1 VTFLE
6 AIFARLQ
13 ASAGRAVL
21 CEIRDG
27 RAVSVT
33 GGELLGLV
41 QRVRGFLAARGL
53 ERGDRCA
60 LIAPNS
66 VRWAA
71 IDLAMMAEGIIVVPL
86 YARQPPAE
94 LAGMMKD
101 STPAEIFCSDA
112 SMAAGIQSQWD
123 AAPPITLLDTVFSG
137 EGDTSSAGPVRH
149 TDSEAVTIIYT
160 SGTSG
165 EPKGVV
171 LNAGNLKHILGCT
184 HAGLDQLMG
193 PRREPDRIFH
203 YAPFCFA
210 ASSILLLTAL
220 SRNSVLALSMDLS
233 RLSDDL
239 KLARPDYFLNVPALL
254 ERVRARIE
262 ETVRARGGLAA
273 QVFSRAQRAYLAR
286 RNKEGALLDVLCLYV
301 ANAVMFG
308 TIRNSIGPT
317 LKALICGSAPLAV
330 ETQLF
335 FMMLGIAVLQVYGLT
350 ETTGICTMD
359 DPRSIEPGRVGGAI
373 SGVEMTLGENGEI
386 LVRGPNVFAGY
397 WQRPDET
404 ARALDGGWLHTG
416 DQGEVD
422 ARGSWRITGRLKNLI
437 ILSSGHNIAPEPLEQ
452 ALLAGLPEAE
462 QVVLLGNQRSF
473 LAALVTARAKG
484 GFDHGRIPSAIEA
497 LNHGLPHYKRVRAF
511 HVVPE
516 PFTIENGLLT
526 TNGKLKREAIAAR
539 FASAIEQ
546 LYQKKSA

>member
-6 AIFARLQ
+6 AIFARLE

-27 RAVSVT
+27 GVVSVT
-33 GGELLGLV
+33 GGELLRLV
-41 QRVRGFLAARGL
+41 QTVRGFLAARGL
-53 ERGDRCA
+53 QRGDRCA

-66 VRWAA
+66 IRWAA
-71 IDLAMMAEGIIVVPL
+71 IDLAMMAEGLIVVPL

-101 STPAEIFCSDA
+101 SAPAHVFCSDA
-112 SMAAGIQSQWD
+112 SIAAGIKNHWE
-123 AAPPITLLDTVFSG
+123 AAPPITLVDTVFSG
-137 EGDTSSAGPVRH
+137 EAETVSAGPSRH
-149 TDSEAVTIIYT
+149 SDSDAVTIIYT

-165 EPKGVV
+165 EPKGAV
-171 LNAGNLKHILGCT
+171 LTAGNLKHILGCT
-184 HAGLDQLMG
+184 HAGLDRLMG
-193 PRREPDRIFH
+193 PREKPDRIFH

-220 SRNSVLALSMDLS
+220 SRNSVLALSMDIS
-233 RLSDDL
+233 RLSLDL

-254 ERVRARIE
+254 ERVRAKIE
-262 ETVRARGGLAA
+262 ETVRTRGGLAA
-273 QVFSRAQRAYLAR
+273 LVFRRAQCAYLAR
-286 RNKEGALLDVLCLYV
+286 RNRESAFLDSLCLYL

-308 TIRNSIGPT
+308 TIRQSISPT

-330 ETQLF
+330 DTQIF
-335 FMMLGIAVLQVYGLT
+335 FMMLGIPVLQVYGLT

-359 DPRSIEPGRVGGAI
+359 DPRSIVPGRVGGAI
-373 SGVEMTLGENGEI
+373 SGVEMAVGESGEI

-397 WQRPDET
+397 WRRPADT
-404 ARALDGGWLHTG
+404 ARALEGGWFHTG

-422 ARGSWRITGRLKNLI
+422 ASGNWRITGRLKNLI

-452 ALLAGLPEAE
+452 ALLAGLPEAQ

-473 LAALVTARAKG
+473 LAALVTARDVDG
-484 GFDHGRIPSAIEA
+484 SHHGHIQSAIEA
-497 LNHGLPHYKRVRAF
+497 LNRGLPHYKRVRAF
-511 HVVPE
+511 HIVPE

-539 FASAIEQ
+539 YASAIEQ